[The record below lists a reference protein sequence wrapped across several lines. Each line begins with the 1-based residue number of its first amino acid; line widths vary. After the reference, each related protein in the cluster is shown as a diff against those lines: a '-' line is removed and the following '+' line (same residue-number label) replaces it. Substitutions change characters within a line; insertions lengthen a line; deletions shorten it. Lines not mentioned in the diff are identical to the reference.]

1 MFYLQVMLRA
11 GFCVILFLPAFC
23 IAFGENIGRYALRQP
38 PLFYYLTIF
47 TYTDISWSLTLN
59 VITLEKQRSIKF
71 SWVIC

>member
-11 GFCVILFLPAFC
+11 GFSVILFLPAFC

-47 TYTDISWSLTLN
+47 TYTDISWSLPLN
-59 VITLEKQRSIKF
+59 VITLEKQIN
-71 SWVIC
+71 